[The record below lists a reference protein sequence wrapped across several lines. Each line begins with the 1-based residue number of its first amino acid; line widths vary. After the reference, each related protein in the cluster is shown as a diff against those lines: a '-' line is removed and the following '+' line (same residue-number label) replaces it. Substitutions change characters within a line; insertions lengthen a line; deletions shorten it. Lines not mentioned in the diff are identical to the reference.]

1 MADSSLAALGLTEMS
16 IAYPRRDNSIFA
28 FDPATIR
35 RDAEATRIIVHARY
49 PALVEAFLA
58 HKRTHGS
65 SVEKRVYAAWW
76 MWRNQVARLVAKR
89 PLAFLGPGDS
99 TMLRDGTRVPD
110 GVSATEWDNVG
121 TELDLRG
128 TTAQGRRNKYLGLDD
143 YLSYDEIMLGSLL
156 GVSGPS
162 HFVND
167 GNRYNQ
173 ARRNPNAGAYEPRG
187 VVVGVVGARFERPD
201 RMDSVHCLPPVAA
214 PTPRQHPELTQIFQD
229 FFFSQGAGPGSG
241 GGGVQR
247 RNPTAAFDAAAY
259 KARIRVTVDLLLLEA
274 NSRGR
279 TAVAAATAAGTSCS
293 GAYLYVV
300 GLGLGVWQVDGAQ
313 ARLYVEAFAEALGD
327 DDAVGDEVSAIRTLE
342 FAWISGVPAAT
353 QAQVTRAAARRGIGA
368 VKFSRRNPA
377 ARLPAAEADQLLVL
391 SYAWDGNSFPGNEYW
406 MGMLTAS
413 GDPAAASMST
423 ISELHNPVMNPGFLQ
438 RIEILG
444 RVPGPRWGT

>member
-1 MADSSLAALGLTEMS
+1 MADSSLATLGLAEMS
-16 IAYPRRDNSIFA
+16 VAYPRRDNSVLG

-65 SVEKRVYAAWW
+65 SVEKRVYGAAAWS
-76 MWRNQVARLVAKR
+76 WRDQVARLVAKR
-89 PLAFLGPGDS
+89 PLAFLDPSDS
-99 TMLRDGTRVPD
+99 TLLRDGTYVPHD
-110 GVSATEWDNVG
+110 VSAREWDAVG

-128 TTAQGRRNKYLGLDD
+128 TGAGIGRRNEYLGLDD

-162 HFVND
+162 HFIND

-173 ARRNPNAGAYEPRG
+173 ARRSPHAGAYEPRG
-187 VVVGVVGARFERPD
+187 VIVGVVGARFERPD
-201 RMDSVHCLPPVAA
+201 RMDSVHCLPPAA
-214 PTPRQHPELTQIFQD
+214 KPRQHPELTQIFQD
-229 FFFSQGAGPGSG
+229 FFFQGSG
-241 GGGVQR
+241 VR

-259 KARIRVTVDLLLLEA
+259 KGRIRVTVDLLLLEA

-279 TAVAAATAAGTSCS
+279 VAAAAAGASCS

-300 GLGLGVWQVDGAQ
+300 GLGLGVWQIDGAQ
-313 ARLYVEAFAEALGD
+313 TRLYVEAFAEAL
-327 DDAVGDEVSAIRTLE
+327 DALDHDELSAIRTLD
-342 FAWISGVPAAT
+342 FAWLSGVPAAT

-377 ARLPAAEADQLLVL
+377 GRLPAAEADQLLVL
-391 SYAWDGNSFPGNEYW
+391 SYAWDGNAFPGNEYW

-438 RIEILG
+438 RIEVLG
-444 RVPGPRWGT
+444 RVPEAGSGW